1 MLWSAEYVDNGTK
14 EKTQLISTKEG
25 KTGAE

>member
-14 EKTQLISTKEG
+14 EKTPPISTKEG